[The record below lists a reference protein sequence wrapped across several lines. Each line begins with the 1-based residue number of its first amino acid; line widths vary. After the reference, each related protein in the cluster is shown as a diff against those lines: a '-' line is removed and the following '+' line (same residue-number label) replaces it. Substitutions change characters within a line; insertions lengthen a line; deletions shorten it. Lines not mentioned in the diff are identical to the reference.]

1 MDMTLEEKFKK
12 IAEFTAKSLEM
23 EKRMEERDRR
33 VDAEIRQLRIETR
46 RMLERWLGE
55 PFTDDPD
62 LDDDETE

>member
-12 IAEFTAKSLEM
+12 IAEFTAKSPEVL
-23 EKRMEERDRR
+23 KRMEERDRR
-33 VDAEIRQLRIETR
+33 IDAEIRQLRIETR

-62 LDDDETE
+62 LDDDDPE